1 MILHIAKYATC
12 NIKSVNFK
20 ESHIENRLMHL
31 TETFAVNLLQIVV
44 SDVNPKQVLARILLI
59 ETKIINFSRLRWLK
73 TVSSTFQ
80 DVDFDGSLLPLF
92 IN

>member
-1 MILHIAKYATC
+1 MEQNEEEA
-12 NIKSVNFK
+12 IKLFK
-20 ESHIENRLMHL
+20 LSAE
-31 TETFAVNLLQIVV
+31 
-44 SDVNPKQVLARILLI
+44 QV
-59 ETKIINFSRLRWLK
+59 TTSLRWLK